1 MIKMVNK
8 KVTSLNTS
16 NSALPIKSIVF
27 KQLVIYVKMR
37 DMNFMMMR
45 IFTNIPKKFLRR
57 NLKHK
62 KKSLK
67 KLTHSSKRLKK
78 KSTR

>member
-1 MIKMVNK
+1 MLSIICNIININMMI
-8 KVTSLNTS
+8 
-16 NSALPIKSIVF
+16 
-27 KQLVIYVKMR
+27 R
-37 DMNFMMMR
+37 DMKLIVKS

-67 KLTHSSKRLKK
+67 KLFHSSKRLKR